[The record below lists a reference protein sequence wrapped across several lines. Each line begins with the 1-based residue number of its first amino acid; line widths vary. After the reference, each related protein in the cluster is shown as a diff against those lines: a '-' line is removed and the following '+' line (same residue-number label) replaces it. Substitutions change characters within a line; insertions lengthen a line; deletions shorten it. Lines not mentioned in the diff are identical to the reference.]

1 MKMKT
6 IIVEDEANIL
16 SETKRNLERMADIEV
31 LGGFLSPLEALKF
44 AHGHDIDLA
53 ILDIE
58 MAGINGMDLAEL
70 LKKIYPAVQILFST
84 GYSQYAMKAYQL
96 QAMAYL
102 MKPYSYSELEN
113 AVHRCKALIEG
124 LRFDKKERKI
134 YVRTFGN
141 FNVYVDGEALFF
153 PYGKAKELFAFLVN
167 ARGGAVTMEQIV
179 TSLWENR
186 PYDNRATQL
195 YRKAVSLMRSTFR
208 NAGIEN
214 ICFYYRSCLAGN
226 TKMYSCDYEK
236 FLDGSIEQRRTYN
249 GNYMAEYSWAE
260 DTNAVLSNM
269 VDY

>member
-1 MKMKT
+1 
-6 IIVEDEANIL
+6 
-16 SETKRNLERMADIEV
+16 
-31 LGGFLSPLEALKF
+31 
-44 AHGHDIDLA
+44 
-53 ILDIE
+53 
-58 MAGINGMDLAEL
+58 
-70 LKKIYPAVQILFST
+70 
-84 GYSQYAMKAYQL
+84 
-96 QAMAYL
+96 
-102 MKPYSYSELEN
+102 
-113 AVHRCKALIEG
+113 
-124 LRFDKKERKI
+124 
-134 YVRTFGN
+134 
-141 FNVYVDGEALFF
+141 
-153 PYGKAKELFAFLVN
+153 
-167 ARGGAVTMEQIV
+167 MEQIV

-186 PYDNRATQL
+186 PYDNRAKQL